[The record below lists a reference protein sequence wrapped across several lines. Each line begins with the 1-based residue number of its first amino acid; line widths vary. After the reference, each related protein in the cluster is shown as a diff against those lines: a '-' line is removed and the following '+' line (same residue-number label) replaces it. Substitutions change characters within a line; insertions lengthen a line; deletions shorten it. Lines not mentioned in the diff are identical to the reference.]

1 MKKLVKLL
9 KILLRTKYWRALR
22 FGVGAAVE
30 HEKLLQ
36 NLDLST
42 VIDVGSNRGQFSLVV
57 RYLFPNAKIICFE
70 PLAGPAGI
78 FQSVFAKEDN
88 IYLHNVAIGPESKIT
103 DINVS
108 ADDDSSSLLP
118 ITDLQVSLFPGTA
131 HKETEQVKV
140 VRASDLLSS
149 EQIQAPALLKV
160 DVQGYELQVL
170 QSFGELLVNFEYIYV
185 ECSFVEL
192 YTGQALSHEVLAF
205 LGDKEWCLNGV
216 YNIEYDK
223 HGKAIQGDFLL
234 VRK

>member
-1 MKKLVKLL
+1 MKKLAKLL
-9 KILLRTKYWRALR
+9 KILLRTKYWRALM

-42 VIDVGSNRGQFSLVV
+42 IIDVGSNRGQFSLVA

-88 IYLHNVAIGPESKIT
+88 IYLHNVAIGLESKMT

-118 ITDLQVSLFPGTA
+118 ITDLQVRLFPGTA
-131 HKETEQVKV
+131 HKETEKVKV
-140 VRASDLLSS
+140 VRAPDLLSA
-149 EQIQAPALLKV
+149 EQVQPPALLKV
-160 DVQGYELQVL
+160 DVQGYELHVL

-192 YTGQALSHEVLAF
+192 YTGQALAHEVLAF
-205 LGDKEWCLNGV
+205 LAEKEWCLNGV

-234 VRK
+234 ARK